1 MIVALDVSLPGKEL
15 AAQFPQIAHWLKQLH
30 EARGRRADIA
40 ELPVYFVLTKC
51 DLLAKKDDTAGA
63 WIKRIEEI
71 KGRFD
76 ENFRK
81 YLKNEGTGFGTIRL
95 KLSAAAIQRPALAD
109 KPPSQEPF
117 GVAEL
122 FRECGRSARD
132 FQEPAISHKAG
143 CKTSSSD

>member
-1 MIVALDVSLPGKEL
+1 M
-15 AAQFPQIAHWLKQLH
+15 
-30 EARGRRADIA
+30 R
-40 ELPVYFVLTKC
+40 
-51 DLLAKKDDTAGA
+51 

-132 FQEPAISHKAG
+132 FQDSPQSLTKPAAKRHRRIDRPDCDAG
-143 CKTSSSD
+143 VIGRSADRIPTAAGRQP